1 MFSVG
6 LIEIIAGIQIV
17 LAADLKPN
25 LFIPGSAFP
34 NKSAVR
40 TSKEG
45 ESPCIYSIPM
55 QSQAKTRKDQQSSVR
70 TLELLKLVH

>member
-1 MFSVG
+1 MDERLKIQEEINLVG

-34 NKSAVR
+34 NKS
-40 TSKEG
+40 S
-45 ESPCIYSIPM
+45 
-55 QSQAKTRKDQQSSVR
+55 KDQQGR
-70 TLELLKLVH
+70 